1 MTTSEGRQRVL
12 ESPDYRAAR
21 ERLQGNPVISMMA
34 AGVVTVP
41 LAELADEDGTPR
53 SHLMNQAN
61 RGFDDA
67 EARNAGNPGYT
78 PYPKDAHRHLGLIA
92 EAILAERAAMR
103 AAVAAAMAPPGTD
116 PESGVVTS
124 IIVRMRAGESAV
136 AIARETGAVREPG
149 PGEPGRGRPVTEN
162 QPARRP
168 AAAGSDWQDIYL
180 RDTDG
185 GTDVMFDGG
194 VSGWPIH
201 VTGNDLRLLLARLLD
216 RAGARY
222 EVHGDG
228 RFTRAARPGRAAA
241 HRADCRRV
249 RPVAER
255 GGLRHVPRRGGRP
268 A

>member
-41 LAELADEDGTPR
+41 LAELAHEDGTPR

-103 AAVAAAMAPPGTD
+103 AAVASAMAPPGTD
-116 PESGVVTS
+116 PESESAIVTS
-124 IIVRMRAGESAV
+124 IIERMRAGEPAV

-149 PGEPGRGRPVTEN
+149 PGEPE
-162 QPARRP
+162 
-168 AAAGSDWQDIYL
+168 
-180 RDTDG
+180 G
-185 GTDVMFDGG
+185 GT
-194 VSGWPIH
+194 P
-201 VTGNDLRLLLARLLD
+201 
-216 RAGARY
+216 
-222 EVHGDG
+222 GD
-228 RFTRAARPGRAAA
+228 
-241 HRADCRRV
+241 
-249 RPVAER
+249 
-255 GGLRHVPRRGGRP
+255 
-268 A
+268 